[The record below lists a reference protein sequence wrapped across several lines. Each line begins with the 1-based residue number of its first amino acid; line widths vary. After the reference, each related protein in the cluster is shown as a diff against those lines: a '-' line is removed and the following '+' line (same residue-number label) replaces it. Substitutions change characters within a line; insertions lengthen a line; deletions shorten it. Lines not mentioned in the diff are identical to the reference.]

1 MKTNSKILVVDDDR
15 RMSKTIC
22 DILMVKEYDVME
34 ANSSGEALAMVKSA
48 VPYCV
53 LMDIKME
60 LIDGIETLKMLKEMA
75 PDLPVIMM
83 SAYATEGLLCQ
94 AKRFGAY
101 GVLDKPIDIQA
112 LLSFL
117 SVLRKEKSIL
127 IIDDDP
133 EFSKTLHDIL
143 QARGFRVETEVNPEN
158 VIPRMEREYKLVVLL
173 DLKLGDKDG
182 TEVLKDIRDRYPAK
196 PVILV
201 TGYGKE
207 MTDSVEKGFQIGA
220 YACMYKPFEIE
231 TLIEYIEE
239 IDHKKLQA
247 LLGEKLNSYPSV

>member
-1 MKTNSKILVVDDDR
+1 MKPNSKILVVDDDR

-22 DILMVKEYDVME
+22 DILMVKGYDVLE
-34 ANSSGEALAMVKSA
+34 ANSGGEALEMVKSA
-48 VPYCV
+48 VPDCV
-53 LMDIKME
+53 IMDIRME
-60 LIDGIETLKMLKEMA
+60 VIDGIQTLKMLKEMA

-83 SAYATEGLLCQ
+83 SAYATEEQLCM

-127 IIDDDP
+127 IVDDDP
-133 EFSKTLHDIL
+133 EFTKTLRDIL
-143 QARGFRVETEVNPEN
+143 QARGFKVETEGNPEN
-158 VIPRMEREYKLVVLL
+158 VISCMEREYKLVVLL

-182 TEVLKDIRDRYPAK
+182 TEVLKAIRDRYPTK

-207 MTDSVEKGFQIGA
+207 MTGSVDKGFQIGA

-247 LLGEKLNSYPSV
+247 LLGEKIDI